1 MTAYSGLAAVR
12 KALLVEVLLSVVADL
27 QHITV
32 YIGCNSVFLAV
43 FRIACE

>member
-12 KALLVEVLLSVVADL
+12 KALLVEVLLPWWPTFS
-27 QHITV
+27 TSV